1 MVEAF
6 GLGCF
11 DDGRRRRRYT
21 KYHTLMEA
29 KNLNNNTISWW
40 TQKVSSSTSAKRK
53 KGSGVFSG
61 REKKFNYKRGLRI
74 WPLSDA
80 HILSSV
86 FARNLFFP

>member
-11 DDGRRRRRYT
+11 DDGRRRSHT

-40 TQKVSSSTSAKRK
+40 AEKVSSSTSAKRK
-53 KGSGVFSG
+53 KGSGFFSG

-74 WPLSDA
+74 RPLSDA